1 MSISPDSRIA
11 VLVPAYN
18 VERYLQQCLDSL
30 LAQTQPVDIFCCD
43 DGSSDATGRIL
54 DDSAARFPQV
64 HALHH
69 PNRGMSATYNRL
81 LDELP
86 PEYDFVGIVDSDDYV
101 HPAMF
106 GTMLSA
112 LRQAD
117 ADVAE
122 CGIVSVSDLD
132 VQPFGTSV
140 AAPGE
145 EPRTVDDMSVYWLRK
160 TSPAGWIN
168 KCNKL
173 YRREAIGTVRFRP
186 GLDHED
192 DFLFATEVNAQIR
205 RKVILADR
213 FYAYRR
219 NPKSLNGSVDLR
231 KYVASAALRLRLS
244 CETFLVPKRI
254 PAHLENG
261 WRRDLVKDAY
271 RMLVRKN
278 LKKNADPALRRELF
292 LQAGGELRKLLDTFG
307 LRLDGLSV
315 VQRLV
320 CENCLN
326 GRYALANL
334 LVKLT

>member
-1 MSISPDSRIA
+1 
-11 VLVPAYN
+11 
-18 VERYLQQCLDSL
+18 
-30 LAQTQPVDIFCCD
+30 
-43 DGSSDATGRIL
+43 
-54 DDSAARFPQV
+54 
-64 HALHH
+64 
-69 PNRGMSATYNRL
+69 MSATYNRL

-86 PEYDFVGIVDSDDYV
+86 PEYDLVGIVDSDDYV
-101 HPAMF
+101 HPSMF
-106 GTMLSA
+106 GTMKAA
-112 LRQAD
+112 LEEAD

-122 CGIVSVSDLD
+122 CGIVSVSDRD
-132 VQPFGTSV
+132 VQPAGTST
-140 AAPGE
+140 AAPDDV
-145 EPRTVDDMSVYWLRK
+145 PRVIADMSVYWLRK

-173 YRREAIGTVRFRP
+173 YRRTAIGAVRFRR

-205 RKVILADR
+205 RKVILSDR

-219 NPKSLNGSVDLR
+219 NPRSLNGTVNLR

-244 CETFLVPKRI
+244 CETFLVTKRI
-254 PAHLENG
+254 PKHLENG
-261 WRRDLVKDAY
+261 WRRDLIKDAY

-278 LKKNADPALRRELF
+278 LKKNADTALRRELF
-292 LQAGGELRKLLDTFG
+292 LLAGVELRKLLDTFG

-320 CENCLN
+320 TLSCLR
-326 GRYALANL
+326 GSYVLANI